1 MFYTGCTNE
10 KTDKKKFQKSL
21 KTFDYIKELVPLHES
36 HVSFNKR
43 AYTAEKY
50 EYSESVKQDILVESV
65 LISYN
70 TIVCGWSKKDGFVRY
85 WGDWSSTTMR
95 HINEFRKQLEYPS
108 ISKKAWENLPVKNWE
123 E

>member
-1 MFYTGCTNE
+1 MYYTGYTNE
-10 KTDKKKFQKSL
+10 KTNKKHFQKTL

-36 HVSFNKR
+36 HVSFNRR

-50 EYSESVKQDILVESV
+50 EYSESVQQDILVESI

-70 TIVCGWSKKDGFVRY
+70 TIVCGWSNKSGFVRY
-85 WGDWSSTTMR
+85 WGDYSSTTMR
-95 HINEFRKQLEYPS
+95 HINEFRRQHGMPN
-108 ISKKAWENLPVKNWE
+108 ISKEAWQDLPVKKWE